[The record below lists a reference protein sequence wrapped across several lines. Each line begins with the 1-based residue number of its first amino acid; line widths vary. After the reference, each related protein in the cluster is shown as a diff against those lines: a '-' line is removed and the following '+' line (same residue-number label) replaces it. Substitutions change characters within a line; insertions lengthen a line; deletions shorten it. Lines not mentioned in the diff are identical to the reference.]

1 MLLLPAQ
8 LQRQAPQCG
17 TAACPRQS
25 VYHPTGWTKPSR
37 GMTMVLARTAGAA
50 ATGRAA
56 AGAGRTAVAVGA
68 SAAAWLA
75 ATARASAAAR
85 AAAAWA
91 ATTRSRSSCRTRRW
105 SAASALA
112 TATPSAYTGWLA
124 AAGCHMN
131 RGKLRSQIAT
141 PPTSGPRQRRT
152 RLAMGR
158 ATGTRRLGLRALHDR
173 HVSEPRC
180 GKASVIVGRAQ
191 LQLFTILDTIAQ
203 TYVAQAIFASRWA
216 GPM

>member
-75 ATARASAAAR
+75 ATARV
-85 AAAAWA
+85 
-91 ATTRSRSSCRTRRW
+91 
-105 SAASALA
+105 
-112 TATPSAYTGWLA
+112 A

-131 RGKLRSQIAT
+131 RGKLRSQIAM

-158 ATGTRRLGLRALHDR
+158 ATRTRRLGLRALHD
-173 HVSEPRC
+173 
-180 GKASVIVGRAQ
+180 
-191 LQLFTILDTIAQ
+191 
-203 TYVAQAIFASRWA
+203 
-216 GPM
+216 